1 MNDLEGKVTK
11 INLTNMKTDNDPDN
25 PRPINLYDSTVLFDV
40 ESDKYNGRYMFHSMD
55 AAIGKTSKNL
65 WLFAGTGDY
74 ERVTYKDS
82 RIDNLMLGIRDKNY
96 PNFKDVSTFGPQA
109 MIACMDTSNDGTGI
123 NCPLTT
129 QDRAN
134 IRGAGIVLKEFGW
147 YIKLKNSQKVVA
159 EPTVSKGIAYFPTY
173 EPSTSANQCDMG
185 KAFICAVDDECGTNY
200 SSRLGDN
207 EGENKNKKCLYVGK
221 GVLSKLVV
229 FGNKLFANIA
239 GESTQTKKD
248 LVTIESIIGEVSSF
262 RSSWRD
268 GNF

>member
-55 AAIGKTSKNL
+55 VAIGKTSKNL

-185 KAFICAVDDECGTNY
+185 KAFICAVDDE
-200 SSRLGDN
+200 
-207 EGENKNKKCLYVGK
+207 
-221 GVLSKLVV
+221 LSL
-229 FGNKLFANIA
+229 IH
-239 GESTQTKKD
+239 
-248 LVTIESIIGEVSSF
+248 I
-262 RSSWRD
+262 
-268 GNF
+268 